1 MIEWVTVISLI
12 LFGLILIIAEVIVI
26 PGTTIVGIL
35 GFICLIVGIGFSFS
49 YFGSETGWVTVG
61 VSAGTAGVILYYSF
75 KADVW
80 SRFSSKSKIDSRV
93 NEGELDS
100 LKVGDEG
107 VTISSLRPV
116 GKAELNGKLYE
127 VKSFG
132 DYLDN
137 GIKIKIIKINSSQI
151 IVEPII

>member
-12 LFGLILIIAEVIVI
+12 LFGLILIVVEVIVI

-35 GFICLIVGIGFSFS
+35 GFIFLIIGIVFSFS

-80 SRFSSKSKIDSRV
+80 SRFSSKTKIDSRV

-100 LKVGDEG
+100 LKIGDEG
-107 VTISSLRPV
+107 VTVSSLRPV

>member
-1 MIEWVTVISLI
+1 VIEWITVISLI
-12 LFGLILIIAEVIVI
+12 SFGLILIVAEVIVI

-35 GFICLIVGIGFSFS
+35 GFLFLIIGIAFSFK

-61 VSAGTAGVILYYSF
+61 VSAVSAGVILYYSF

-80 SRFSSKSKIDSRV
+80 SRFSSKTKIDSRV

>member
-61 VSAGTAGVILYYSF
+61 VSAGAAGIIFYYSF

>member
-1 MIEWVTVISLI
+1 VIEWVTVISLI
-12 LFGLILIIAEVIVI
+12 LFGLILIVVEVIVI

-35 GFICLIVGIGFSFS
+35 GFIFLIIGIVFSFS

-80 SRFSSKSKIDSRV
+80 SRFSSKTKIDSRV

-100 LKVGDEG
+100 LKIGDEG
-107 VTISSLRPV
+107 VTVSSLRPV